1 MKLVNNHKRHRW
13 VLTAGLL
20 LLAGSLAMPIL
31 AAKTAHADHPAA
43 QATDNQAL
51 ADQIQQLQQQVATL
65 QAILQKQ
72 NRQRRSSAMGSG
84 GTMSGGGKMT
94 MMDDDM
100 SQMGGMSSGGSS
112 GTGMMDM
119 EDEGEMAGMSPGG
132 KSSGG
137 GSMGM
142 MEGEMGGMSSGGNM
156 KMCCM
161 GEMGGM
167 MGGMRSSGMGGMKR
181 SSSAMPGQPGAS
193 HLYHV
198 GSTGFFLDHA
208 KHIAL
213 TPEQKTTL
221 NRLKEKA
228 LLDRAT
234 QQRRI
239 DGAEQELYML
249 TGADQPDVAQIQ
261 AKIAELE
268 KLRAD
273 QRMNFIR
280 AVGEA
285 AKVLTHDQHRTLLG
299 TMTSKQQ

>member
-1 MKLVNNHKRHRW
+1 MKGANIMKLVNNHKRHRW

-20 LLAGSLAMPIL
+20 LLAGCLAMPML

-100 SQMGGMSSGGSS
+100 SQMGGMSS
-112 GTGMMDM
+112 
-119 EDEGEMAGMSPGG
+119 GG